1 MKKIIILTTI
11 LFTFL
16 NVQGQLKVMKN
27 GRVAIGSNNI
37 DSNYK
42 AEIFGNRFCS
52 LSLVNNHIS
61 DYEWSMISNVN
72 RGLSKCYIVGLD
84 SIHTFYVLGKGQVYC
99 KAGLIADNLIKAN
112 NGVDVLGNVN
122 ISNDLFVAK
131 SITSNGT
138 ISSSVRVVQ
147 PNIFSKI
154 GTWLLSDSTEK
165 SDFKPI
171 TNALEKLTQIKG
183 YTYKYSNQQ
192 LANVDSSL
200 NGRYLGFKAQEI
212 KDILPEVVSKPD
224 FDSVYYVNYGQIAAL
239 LVEGVKSV
247 NKTVDSLSNKITEL
261 QNNYSILIN
270 QNQNLNNDLIELKNR
285 MDFCC
290 PPQSNEGAIMG
301 SLNVKNSFK
310 IQPNPVQNVAD
321 IILHIEKPNS
331 NIKIL
336 LTDLSG
342 KIILSKKYEGINKKN
357 QLDFSNL
364 SNGIYHCSLVID
376 DNIVETKSIIH
387 EK

>member
-1 MKKIIILTTI
+1 MADLIEMPETKNKNKYILVIVDLATNEFDIEPLKNKSAEDVLLGSKKI
-11 LFTFL
+11 FKRSY
-16 NVQGQLKVMKN
+16 LKVPYASIRTDN
-27 GRVAIGSNNI
+27 GKEFKGVFQTFCNDNNI
-37 DSNYK
+37 FHKTN
-42 AEIFGNRFCS
+42 IQNR
-52 LSLVNNHIS
+52 
-61 DYEWSMISNVN
+61 
-72 RGLSKCYIVGLD
+72 
-84 SIHTFYVLGKGQVYC
+84 HT
-99 KAGLIADNLIKAN
+99 
-112 NGVDVLGNVN
+112 
-122 ISNDLFVAK
+122 
-131 SITSNGT
+131 
-138 ISSSVRVVQ
+138 
-147 PNIFSKI
+147 
-154 GTWLLSDSTEK
+154 
-165 SDFKPI
+165 
-171 TNALEKLTQIKG
+171 
-183 YTYKYSNQQ
+183 Q

-200 NGRYLGFKAQEI
+200 NGRYLGFKAQEL

-247 NKTVDSLSNKITEL
+247 NKTVDSLSNKIIEL
-261 QNNYSILIN
+261 QNSYSNLFN
-270 QNQNLNNDLIELKNR
+270 QNQSLNIDLIELKNR

-376 DNIVETKSIIH
+376 DNIIETKSIIH